1 MSAWPSQ
8 SPLRAPSVAIENLR
22 LSKPRLR
29 AKGVLLSACLMLAL
43 VAEGVAVSRSP
54 LWAAPLICALVVAI
68 AIDLPLVPLLGS
80 ILVVRILTDASLSS
94 SLNRHTGSV
103 NLSGAIAALFVLISL
118 GLLIRRRK
126 GVWQAVALL
135 LFIAIWTGVAISSK
149 GASTVTIREGVREA
163 SIAAVAVLVF
173 NSRGVLNLKV
183 VTRLIQVAGILSAL
197 LAIYQFATHKGVMI
211 SGHLRSNG
219 TFSHPNGASM
229 YYAIAATASLW
240 RYLDVGKRRSDLI
253 MAGIFAAATI
263 STFSLGGLAT
273 FMVMLMVFGSLRPGA
288 FRIKVG
294 SYAVAFVTVVAFLAT
309 PLGAE
314 RLANESS
321 TSLNSTVTK
330 RTADTSLGWR
340 FYKWQTLLPEWER
353 GPFFGQGLGGTV
365 TVEGI
370 AAENGTTSKVPHN
383 EYVRY
388 LVETGLVGLAIVLWA
403 VFMLWAGLVRRRKVP
418 EALNG
423 GSFALAIVAGCL
435 FNALGD
441 NTFLYSTTGYAVA
454 MIVAAAYGIPKRR
467 NSMVRRTVSAA

>member
-1 MSAWPSQ
+1 M
-8 SPLRAPSVAIENLR
+8 
-22 LSKPRLR
+22 PRLR
-29 AKGVLLSACLMLAL
+29 AKSVLLLACLLLVL
-43 VAEGVAVSRSP
+43 VAEGVAVSRSTT
-54 LWAAPLICALVVAI
+54 WAAPLICVLVVAI
-68 AIDLPLVPLLGS
+68 AVDLPLVPFLGS
-80 ILVVRILTDASLSS
+80 MLVVRILTDASLSS

-103 NLSGAIAALFVLISL
+103 NLSGAIAALFVMIAL
-118 GLLIRRRK
+118 GLVIRRRK
-126 GVWQAVALL
+126 GLWLAAAVI
-135 LFIAIWTGVAISSK
+135 LFIAIWTGVAVNSH

-163 SIAAVAVLVF
+163 SIAAVAFLVF
-173 NSRGVLNLKV
+173 NSRGALNLIT

-229 YYAIAATASLW
+229 YYAIAATTSLW

-273 FMVMLMVFGSLRPGA
+273 FMVMLMMFGSLRPGA

-294 SYAVAFVTVVAFLAT
+294 SYAVAFLTVIAFLAT

-353 GPFFGQGLGGTV
+353 GPFFGQGLGATV

-370 AAENGTTSKVPHN
+370 AAENGTTAKVPHN

-388 LVETGLVGLAIVLWA
+388 LVESGLVGLSIVLFA
-403 VFMLWAGLVRRRKVP
+403 VCMLWSGLARRRRTP
-418 EALNG
+418 GTFNG
-423 GSFALAIVAGCL
+423 GSFALAIFAGCL
-435 FNALGD
+435 FNSLGD

-467 NSMVRRTVSAA
+467 RAVPRRTLSAA

>member
-1 MSAWPSQ
+1 M
-8 SPLRAPSVAIENLR
+8 R
-22 LSKPRLR
+22 LFPPRLR
-29 AKGVLLSACLMLAL
+29 AKSVLLSACLMLAL
-43 VAEGVAVSRSP
+43 VAEGVAVSRSSV
-54 LWAAPLICALVVAI
+54 WAAPLICALVVAV

-103 NLSGAIAALFVLISL
+103 NLSGAIAGLFVLISL

-135 LFIAIWTGVAISSK
+135 LFIAVWTGVAIGSK
-149 GASTVTIREGVREA
+149 GATTVTIREGVREA
-163 SIAAVAVLVF
+163 SVAAVGVLVF
-173 NSRGVLNLKV
+173 NSRGALNLQV
-183 VTRLIQVAGILSAL
+183 VTRLIQVAGVLSAL
-197 LAIYQFATHKGVMI
+197 LAIYQFATHQGVMI
-211 SGHLRSNG
+211 GGHLRSNG

-273 FMVMLMVFGSLRPGA
+273 LMVMLMVFGSLRPGA
-288 FRIKVG
+288 FRIKAG
-294 SYAVAFVTVVAFLAT
+294 SYAVAFLTVIAFLAT
-309 PLGAE
+309 PLGSE
-314 RLANESS
+314 RIANEST

-353 GPFFGQGLGGTV
+353 GPFFGQGLGATI

-388 LVETGLVGLAIVLWA
+388 LVESGLVGSSIMLVAA
-403 VFMLWAGLVRRRKVP
+403 CMLWGGLARRRRVP
-418 EALNG
+418 GSRNG
-423 GSFALAIVAGCL
+423 GSFALAIFAGCL

-454 MIVAAAYGIPKRR
+454 MIVAAAYGIPMRR
-467 NSMVRRTVSAA
+467 RAVPWRTLSAA